1 MPSLLAFAPIP
12 ALAAVLLVATD
23 SSFAIGS
30 ARFHLTFAMDRP
42 GAMLLGV
49 SALLW
54 IAAGA
59 YASQYLQNRPNH
71 GRFVVCWLMTLTGC
85 VGVFLAADMVGFYFL
100 LALLTLGACGLVI
113 YHETPSAWRAGAVY
127 IGLALL
133 AEAFLL
139 MAFVLLAS
147 EIPGN
152 SLLIR
157 DAAAALPTS
166 PQRDLILA
174 LLIAGFGMKA
184 GLVPFHFWMPLAYS
198 AAPTPAAAVLSGA
211 VVKASILG
219 MIRFLPL
226 GTALPDWGTAIAAA
240 GLFAALYGVVIG
252 ITQRN
257 PRVVLAYSSVSQM
270 GFIIAIIGM
279 GMLTGDGRAALAA
292 AFYAAHHVLVKGA
305 LFLSVG
311 VIAATGSRRLWPML
325 LPAAIIAVGLGGLPL
340 TGGALAKFVADE
352 LLGDSTASTIATLS
366 AIGTTLLMLQF
377 LRHLASTASQDPQA
391 TANAGLVWPWLA
403 TAAVSLVVPWTLY
416 LDGTARNAARS
427 AFRCGAM
434 EGAVARSAGRRTGD
448 GAVALVALD
457 AADSQ
462 GRHHCGA
469 GRRRADRSHMGQGA
483 ATNGQRS
490 SPMAGGHRV
499 AADTDRRAR
508 CSCARTMKRR
518 AWRRGHL
525 EAMGTIA
532 RRSAVTPNASHSGDV
547 PGATSRPTAGG
558 DGAD

>member
-1 MPSLLAFAPIP
+1 MIGQTTLLASAFVVPLGMLLLCLWPQVLNRMPSLLAFAPFP

-23 SSFAIGS
+23 SSLAIGS

-59 YASQYLQNRPNH
+59 YASQYLQSRPNH
-71 GRFVVCWLMTLTGC
+71 GRFVACWLMALTGC
-85 VGVFLAADMVGFYFL
+85 IGVFLAADMVGFYFL

-139 MAFVLLAS
+139 MAFVLLAAQ
-147 EIPGN
+147 IPGD

-157 DAAAALPTS
+157 DAAAALPAS

-226 GTALPDWGTAIAAA
+226 EIALPDWGTALAAA

-279 GMLTGDGRAALAA
+279 GMLTGDGRAALGA

-311 VIAATGSRRLWPML
+311 VIAATGRRRLWPML
-325 LPAAIIAVGLGGLPL
+325 LPTAIIAVGLGGLPL

-377 LRHLASTASQDPQA
+377 LRHLANTASQDPQA
-391 TANAGLVWPWLA
+391 AAAAGLVWPWLA
-403 TAAVSLVVPWTLY
+403 TAVVSLVVPWTLY
-416 LDGTARNAARS
+416 LTVPRGTLPDPLSAAVLWKALWPVLLGGALAMALWRWWRS
-427 AFRCGAM
+427 LPQ
-434 EGAVARSAGRRTGD
+434 VPKGD
-448 GAVALVALD
+448 IIVALD
-457 AADSQ
+457 GGVRLAVTWGKALERTDGVLRQWPTATVSLLILTV
-462 GRHHCGA
+462 A
-469 GRRRADRSHMGQGA
+469 LGA
-483 ATNGQRS
+483 AALTRWNG
-490 SPMAGGHRV
+490 
-499 AADTDRRAR
+499 
-508 CSCARTMKRR
+508 
-518 AWRRGHL
+518 
-525 EAMGTIA
+525 
-532 RRSAVTPNASHSGDV
+532 TP
-547 PGATSRPTAGG
+547 
-558 DGAD
+558 

>member
-1 MPSLLAFAPIP
+1 MIGQSTLLASAFVVPLVMLLACLWPQALNRMPSLLALAPIP
-12 ALAAVLLVATD
+12 ALAAVLLVASD
-23 SSFAIGS
+23 SSLAIGS

-54 IAAGA
+54 IASGA
-59 YASQYLQNRPNH
+59 YASQYLQGRPNR

-85 VGVFLAADMVGFYFL
+85 LGVFLAADMVGFYFL

-133 AEAFLL
+133 AETLLL
-139 MAFVLLAS
+139 MAFVLLAAQ
-147 EIPGN
+147 IPDD

-174 LLIAGFGMKA
+174 LLIAGLGMKA

-198 AAPTPAAAVLSGA
+198 AAPTPASAVLSGA

-226 GTALPDWGTAIAAA
+226 EAALPDWGTALAAA

-270 GFIIAIIGM
+270 GFIVAVIGM
-279 GMLTGDGRAALAA
+279 GVLAGDGRAAMAA

-305 LFLSVG
+305 LFLSIG

-325 LPAAIIAVGLGGLPL
+325 LPVAIIAVGLGGLPL

-352 LLGDSTASTIATLS
+352 LLGDSTASAIATLS
-366 AIGTTLLMLQF
+366 AVGTTLLMLQF
-377 LRHLASTASQDPQA
+377 LRSLAKSASQDPQA
-391 TANAGLVWPWLA
+391 IAPAGLVWPWLA
-403 TAAVSLVVPWTLY
+403 TAVVSLVVPWTLY
-416 LDGTARNAARS
+416 LTVPSGTLPDPLSPAVLWKALWPVLL
-427 AFRCGAM
+427 
-434 EGAVARSAGRRTGD
+434 GAVLAIALWRWWRSLPRIPKGD
-448 GAVALVALD
+448 IIVALD
-457 AADSQ
+457 GGMQMAVAWGKGLERMDRVLRQWPAAGLSLLMVTI
-462 GRHHCGA
+462 A
-469 GRRRADRSHMGQGA
+469 LGA
-483 ATNGQRS
+483 ALF
-490 SPMAGGHRV
+490 
-499 AADTDRRAR
+499 AR
-508 CSCARTMKRR
+508 
-518 AWRRGHL
+518 
-525 EAMGTIA
+525 
-532 RRSAVTPNASHSGDV
+532 
-547 PGATSRPTAGG
+547 
-558 DGAD
+558 

>member
-1 MPSLLAFAPIP
+1 MIGQTTLLASAFVVPFGMLLLCLWPQVLSRMPSLLAFAPIP
-12 ALAAVLLVATD
+12 ALAAVLTVATD
-23 SSFAIGS
+23 SSFTVGS
-30 ARFHLTFAMDRP
+30 ARFHLTFAIDRP

-59 YASQYLQNRPNH
+59 YASQYLQTRPNH

-100 LALLTLGACGLVI
+100 LALLTLGASGLVI
-113 YHETPSAWRAGAVY
+113 YHETPSAWRAGAIY

-139 MAFVLLAS
+139 MAFVLLAAQ
-147 EIPGN
+147 IPGD

-157 DAAAALPTS
+157 DAATALPTS

-174 LLIAGFGMKA
+174 LLIVGFGMKA

-198 AAPTPAAAVLSGA
+198 ATPTPAAAVLSGA

-226 GTALPDWGTAIAAA
+226 GTALPDWGTALAAA

-279 GMLTGDGRAALAA
+279 GMLTGDGRAALGA

-305 LFLSVG
+305 LFMSVG
-311 VIAATGSRRLWPML
+311 VVAATGSRRLWPML

-377 LRHLASTASQDPQA
+377 LRRLANTASQDPQA
-391 TANAGLVWPWLA
+391 TAAAGLVWPWLA
-403 TAAVSLVVPWTLY
+403 TAAVSLIVPWTLY
-416 LDGTARNAARS
+416 LTVPRGTLPDPLSAAVLWKALWPVLLGGALAMALWRWWRS
-427 AFRCGAM
+427 M
-434 EGAVARSAGRRTGD
+434 PQIPKGD
-448 GAVALVALD
+448 IIVALD
-457 AADSQ
+457 DGVRIAATWGKALRRTDSILRQ
-462 GRHHCGA
+462 WPTA
-469 GRRRADRSHMGQGA
+469 TVSLLILTVALGA
-483 ATNGQRS
+483 A
-490 SPMAGGHRV
+490 V
-499 AADTDRRAR
+499 
-508 CSCARTMKRR
+508 
-518 AWRRGHL
+518 L
-525 EAMGTIA
+525 
-532 RRSAVTPNASHSGDV
+532 
-547 PGATSRPTAGG
+547 SR
-558 DGAD
+558 

>member
-1 MPSLLAFAPIP
+1 MIGQTILLASAFVVPLGMLLLCLWPQVLNRMPSLLAFAPFP

-23 SSFAIGS
+23 SSLAIGS

-59 YASQYLQNRPNH
+59 YASQYLQSRPNH
-71 GRFVVCWLMTLTGC
+71 GRFVVCWLMALTGC
-85 VGVFLAADMVGFYFL
+85 IGVFLAADMIGFYFL

-139 MAFVLLAS
+139 MAFVLLAAQ
-147 EIPGN
+147 IPGD

-157 DAAAALPTS
+157 DAAAALPAS

-226 GTALPDWGTAIAAA
+226 EIALPDWGTALAAA

-279 GMLTGDGRAALAA
+279 GMLTGDGRAALGA

-311 VIAATGSRRLWPML
+311 VIAATGRRRLWPML
-325 LPAAIIAVGLGGLPL
+325 LPTAIIAVGLGGLPL

-377 LRHLASTASQDPQA
+377 LRYLANTASQDPQA
-391 TANAGLVWPWLA
+391 AAAAGLVWPWLA
-403 TAAVSLVVPWTLY
+403 TAVVSLVVPWTLY
-416 LDGTARNAARS
+416 LTVPRGTLPDPLSAAVLWKALWPVLLGGALAMALWRWWRS
-427 AFRCGAM
+427 LPQIPK
-434 EGAVARSAGRRTGD
+434 GD
-448 GAVALVALD
+448 IIVALD
-457 AADSQ
+457 RGVRLAVTWGKALERTDGVLRQWQTATVSLLILTV
-462 GRHHCGA
+462 A
-469 GRRRADRSHMGQGA
+469 LGA
-483 ATNGQRS
+483 AVLTR
-490 SPMAGGHRV
+490 
-499 AADTDRRAR
+499 
-508 CSCARTMKRR
+508 
-518 AWRRGHL
+518 
-525 EAMGTIA
+525 
-532 RRSAVTPNASHSGDV
+532 
-547 PGATSRPTAGG
+547 
-558 DGAD
+558 

>member
-1 MPSLLAFAPIP
+1 MIGQTTLLASAFVVPFGMLLLCLWPQILNRMPSLLAFAPIP

-257 PRVVLAYSSVSQM
+257 PRLVLAYSSVSQM

-416 LDGTARNAARS
+416 LTVPRGTLPDPLSAAVLWKALWPVLLGGALAMALWRWWRS
-427 AFRCGAM
+427 M
-434 EGAVARSAGRRTGD
+434 PQIPKGD
-448 GAVALVALD
+448 IIVALD
-457 AADSQ
+457 GGVRAAVTWGKALQRTDSVLRQ
-462 GRHHCGA
+462 WPA
-469 GRRRADRSHMGQGA
+469 ATVSLLILTVALGA
-483 ATNGQRS
+483 A
-490 SPMAGGHRV
+490 V
-499 AADTDRRAR
+499 LAR
-508 CSCARTMKRR
+508 
-518 AWRRGHL
+518 
-525 EAMGTIA
+525 
-532 RRSAVTPNASHSGDV
+532 
-547 PGATSRPTAGG
+547 
-558 DGAD
+558 

>member
-1 MPSLLAFAPIP
+1 MIGQTTLLASAFVVPFGMLLLCLWPQILNRMPSLLAFAPIP

-133 AEAFLL
+133 AEALLL

-416 LDGTARNAARS
+416 LTVPRGTLPDPLSAAVLWKALWPVLLGGALAMALWRWWRS
-427 AFRCGAM
+427 M
-434 EGAVARSAGRRTGD
+434 PQIPKGD
-448 GAVALVALD
+448 IIVALD
-457 AADSQ
+457 GGVRIAVTWGKAMQRTDSVLRQ
-462 GRHHCGA
+462 WPTA
-469 GRRRADRSHMGQGA
+469 TVSLLILTVALGA
-483 ATNGQRS
+483 A
-490 SPMAGGHRV
+490 V
-499 AADTDRRAR
+499 LAR
-508 CSCARTMKRR
+508 
-518 AWRRGHL
+518 
-525 EAMGTIA
+525 
-532 RRSAVTPNASHSGDV
+532 
-547 PGATSRPTAGG
+547 
-558 DGAD
+558 

>member
-1 MPSLLAFAPIP
+1 MIGQTTLLASAFVVPFGMLLLCLWPQILNRMPSLLAFAPIP

-257 PRVVLAYSSVSQM
+257 PRLVLAYSSVSQM

-391 TANAGLVWPWLA
+391 AANAGLVWPWLA

-416 LDGTARNAARS
+416 LTVPRGTLPDPLSAAVLWKALWPVLLGGALAMALWRWWRS
-427 AFRCGAM
+427 M
-434 EGAVARSAGRRTGD
+434 PQIPKGD
-448 GAVALVALD
+448 IIVALD
-457 AADSQ
+457 GGVRAAVTWGKALQRTDSVLRQ
-462 GRHHCGA
+462 WPA
-469 GRRRADRSHMGQGA
+469 ATVSLLILTVALGA
-483 ATNGQRS
+483 A
-490 SPMAGGHRV
+490 V
-499 AADTDRRAR
+499 LAR
-508 CSCARTMKRR
+508 
-518 AWRRGHL
+518 
-525 EAMGTIA
+525 
-532 RRSAVTPNASHSGDV
+532 
-547 PGATSRPTAGG
+547 
-558 DGAD
+558 

>member
-1 MPSLLAFAPIP
+1 MIGQSTLLASAFVVPLVMLLACLWPPALNRMPSLLALAPIP
-12 ALAAVLLVATD
+12 ALAAVLLVASD
-23 SSFAIGS
+23 SSLAIGS

-54 IAAGA
+54 IASGA
-59 YASQYLQNRPNH
+59 YASQYLQGRPNR
-71 GRFVVCWLMTLTGC
+71 GRFVVCWLMALTGC

-113 YHETPSAWRAGAVY
+113 QHETPSAWRAGAVY

-133 AEAFLL
+133 AEALLL
-139 MAFVLLAS
+139 MALVLLAAQ
-147 EIPGN
+147 IPGD

-157 DAAAALPTS
+157 DAAAALPAS

-174 LLIAGFGMKA
+174 LLMAGLGMKA

-226 GTALPDWGTAIAAA
+226 ETAMPDWGTALAAA

-252 ITQRN
+252 IRQRN

-270 GFIIAIIGM
+270 GFIVAVIGM
-279 GMLTGDGRAALAA
+279 GILAGDGRAALAA

-311 VIAATGSRRLWPML
+311 VIAATGRQRLWLML

-352 LLGDSTASTIATLS
+352 LLGDSTASSIATLS
-366 AIGTTLLMLQF
+366 AVGTTLLMLQF
-377 LRHLASTASQDPQA
+377 LRSLARTASQDPQA
-391 TANAGLVWPWLA
+391 TPAAGLVWPWLA
-403 TAAVSLVVPWTLY
+403 TAIVSLVVPWTLY
-416 LDGTARNAARS
+416 LTVPSGTLPDPLSPAVLWKALWPVLV
-427 AFRCGAM
+427 
-434 EGAVARSAGRRTGD
+434 GAVLAIALWRWGRSLPRIPKGD
-448 GAVALVALD
+448 IIVALD
-457 AADSQ
+457 
-462 GRHHCGA
+462 
-469 GRRRADRSHMGQGA
+469 
-483 ATNGQRS
+483 
-490 SPMAGGHRV
+490 GGMR
-499 AADTDRRAR
+499 
-508 CSCARTMKRR
+508 M
-518 AWRRGHL
+518 
-525 EAMGTIA
+525 
-532 RRSAVTPNASHSGDV
+532 AVTWGKALERTDSV
-547 PGATSRPTAGG
+547 LRQWPTATVSLLILTV
-558 DGAD
+558 ALAAAVFAR

>member
-1 MPSLLAFAPIP
+1 MIGQTTLLASSFIVPLGMLLLCLWPQALSRMPSLLAFAPIP

-23 SSFAIGS
+23 SSLAIGS

-54 IAAGA
+54 IASGA
-59 YASQYLQNRPNH
+59 YASQYLQSRSNH

-85 VGVFLAADMVGFYFL
+85 VGVFLAADMIGFYFL
-100 LALLTLGACGLVI
+100 LALLTLGASGLVI
-113 YHETPSAWRAGAVY
+113 YHGTPSAWRAGAVY

-139 MAFVLLAS
+139 MAFVLLAAQ
-147 EIPGN
+147 IPGD

-157 DAAAALPTS
+157 DAAAALPAS
-166 PQRDLILA
+166 PQRNLILV
-174 LLIAGFGMKA
+174 LLIVGFGMKA

-226 GTALPDWGTAIAAA
+226 ETAFPDWGTALAAA

-252 ITQRN
+252 VMQRN

-279 GMLTGDGRAALAA
+279 GMLAGDGRAALGA

-311 VIAATGSRRLWPML
+311 VVAATGSRRLWPML
-325 LPAAIIAVGLGGLPL
+325 LPTAIIAVGLGGLPL

-352 LLGDSTASTIATLS
+352 LLGDSTASAIATLS

-377 LRHLASTASQDPQA
+377 LRHLANTASQDPQA
-391 TANAGLVWPWLA
+391 TAAAGLVWPWLA
-403 TAAVSLVVPWTLY
+403 TAVVSLVVPWTLY
-416 LDGTARNAARS
+416 LTVPTGTLPDPLSPAVLWKALWPVLLGAALAIALRRWSRSMPQIPKGDLIVTLDGGVRMAATWGKALQRMDSVLRQWPTATVS
-427 AFRCGAM
+427 LLIL
-434 EGAVARSAGRRTGD
+434 T
-448 GAVALVALD
+448 VAL
-457 AADSQ
+457 
-462 GRHHCGA
+462 
-469 GRRRADRSHMGQGA
+469 GA
-483 ATNGQRS
+483 AVLVR
-490 SPMAGGHRV
+490 
-499 AADTDRRAR
+499 
-508 CSCARTMKRR
+508 
-518 AWRRGHL
+518 
-525 EAMGTIA
+525 
-532 RRSAVTPNASHSGDV
+532 
-547 PGATSRPTAGG
+547 
-558 DGAD
+558 

>member
-1 MPSLLAFAPIP
+1 MIGQTTLLASAFVVPFGMLLLCLWPQVLSRMPSLLAFAPIP

-23 SSFAIGS
+23 SSFAVGS

-54 IAAGA
+54 IASGA
-59 YASQYLQNRPNH
+59 YASQYLQSRPNH
-71 GRFVVCWLMTLTGC
+71 GRFVVCWLMALTGC

-100 LALLTLGACGLVI
+100 LALLTLGAAGLVI

-133 AEAFLL
+133 AEALL
-139 MAFVLLAS
+139 LLAFVLLAA

-157 DAAAALPTS
+157 DASAVLPAS
-166 PQRDLILA
+166 PHRDLILV
-174 LLIAGFGMKA
+174 LLIAGLGMKA

-219 MIRFLPL
+219 LIRFLPL
-226 GTALPDWGTAIAAA
+226 EIALPDWGTALAAA

-257 PRVVLAYSSVSQM
+257 PRIVLAYSSVSQM

-377 LRHLASTASQDPQA
+377 LRHLARTASQDPQA
-391 TANAGLVWPWLA
+391 TAAAGLVWPWLA

-416 LDGTARNAARS
+416 LTVPRGTLPDPLSAAVLWKALWPVLLGGALAMALWRWWRS
-427 AFRCGAM
+427 M
-434 EGAVARSAGRRTGD
+434 PQIPKGD
-448 GAVALVALD
+448 IIVALD
-457 AADSQ
+457 GGMQIAVTWGKALQRTDSVLRQ
-462 GRHHCGA
+462 WPTA
-469 GRRRADRSHMGQGA
+469 TVSLLILTVALGA
-483 ATNGQRS
+483 A
-490 SPMAGGHRV
+490 V
-499 AADTDRRAR
+499 LAR
-508 CSCARTMKRR
+508 
-518 AWRRGHL
+518 
-525 EAMGTIA
+525 
-532 RRSAVTPNASHSGDV
+532 
-547 PGATSRPTAGG
+547 
-558 DGAD
+558 